1 MEYNYSKM
9 TSPIGAL
16 HLVSDGKKLVA
27 LIFDSNWIVFSREF
41 EGAIGNESDDIIRL
55 AQSQL
60 NEYFS
65 GTRKQFD
72 VAVGYSGTDFQ
83 NQAWQA
89 LTKIPFG
96 KTICYSEQAAEMK
109 NPKAVRAV
117 GRANGQNRIAIVI
130 PCHRVVGKNGS
141 LTGFSGGIKIKEQL
155 LQLEGRR
162 I

>member
-1 MEYNYSKM
+1 MEYNYGNMK
-9 TSPIGAL
+9 SPVGLL
-16 HLVSDGKKLVA
+16 HFLSDGKSLVG
-27 LIFDSNWIVFSREF
+27 LIFDSNWKEFSGPF
-41 EGAIGNESDDIIRL
+41 EGRIRAYTDKTIRT
-55 AQSQL
+55 AQKQL
-60 NEYFS
+60 NEYFA
-65 GTRKQFD
+65 GTRKRFD
-72 VAVGYSGTDFQ
+72 VVVGYSGTEFQ
-83 NQAWQA
+83 KQAWKSLQ
-89 LTKIPFG
+89 KIPFG

-130 PCHRVVGKNGS
+130 PCHRVVGKNGA